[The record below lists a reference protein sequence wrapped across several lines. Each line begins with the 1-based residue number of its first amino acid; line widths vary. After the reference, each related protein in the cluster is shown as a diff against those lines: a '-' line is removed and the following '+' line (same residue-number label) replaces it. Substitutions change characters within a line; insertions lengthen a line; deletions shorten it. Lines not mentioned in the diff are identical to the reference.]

1 MVFADRITSVKHT
14 LNAATASEKADINCK
29 SRLMN
34 TMIPSAIAVAAVLFV
49 SGCASHE
56 PEPAPV
62 TTSTT
67 TTETQQVPVAPA
79 PATTTTE
86 TVHSY

>member
-1 MVFADRITSVKHT
+1 MRGVYGLSNIRSHT
-14 LNAATASEKADINCK
+14 LNFATVSEIGNTNCK
-29 SRLMN
+29 PHLMN
-34 TMIPSAIAVAAVLFV
+34 TMLLSSIAVAAVLFV
-49 SGCASHE
+49 SACGHDE
-56 PEPAPV
+56 PAPAPV

-67 TTETQQVPVAPA
+67 TTETQQAVVPA

>member
-1 MVFADRITSVKHT
+1 MVRADRITSIEDT
-14 LNAATASEKADINCK
+14 PSTATVSENRNINCK

-34 TMIPSAIAVAAVLFV
+34 TMLPSAIAVAAVLFV
-49 SGCASHE
+49 SGCASHD

-67 TTETQQVPVAPA
+67 TTETQQVPVAVA
-79 PATTTTE
+79 PTTTTTE